1 MTHPHHILRALAA
14 AAAVTVLVA
23 GPVSATE
30 SGGSGESPAATE
42 APAGEAG
49 AEGGAEGEGAAEGE
63 GEGEHG
69 HTKIQPPLGF
79 DEPKELVGWG
89 FLALT
94 GLAGLAAA
102 YNGMKQLKGSRPQAD
117 GSWRPR

>member
-1 MTHPHHILRALAA
+1 MTHPHRILRALAA

-30 SGGSGESPAATE
+30 SGGSEGSPAATE

-63 GEGEHG
+63 GEGG

-89 FLALT
+89 FLMLT
-94 GLAGLAAA
+94 GLAGLVAA
-102 YNGMKQLKGSRPQAD
+102 YHMLKQLKGTRPQAD